1 MPYSASAVRDRL
13 LLRSD
18 LENESYMYR
27 AALSELRTEVQLFRR
42 NDTQNLRAEAYMIT
56 REVDALQQKLNED
69 VALMKNDVALDMNN
83 RKNETRELQQEID
96 MRIQEIN
103 NRLTVVLGDMRTEIE
118 AIRWETIWKTLA
130 GVAVTG
136 LGIASLGYLLTRYAA
151 RKEAALQIEK
161 QKRLKQLQEEA
172 RHAGMAD
179 METIY

>member
-1 MPYSASAVRDRL
+1 
-13 LLRSD
+13 
-18 LENESYMYR
+18 MYR

-42 NDTQNLRAEAYMIT
+42 NDTQTLRAEAYMIT

-118 AIRWETIWKTLA
+118 AIRWETIWKTL
-130 GVAVTG
+130 GKHSRDETHRW
-136 LGIASLGYLLTRYAA
+136 ASRFFPFYFMFLITHLFFFFCCLA
-151 RKEAALQIEK
+151 R
-161 QKRLKQLQEEA
+161 
-172 RHAGMAD
+172 
-179 METIY
+179 